1 LAAGLLVSLFL
12 SDDLVSEDVDSEDE
26 DEDDSFFSDDEPP
39 GFDDR

>member
-26 DEDDSFFSDDEPP
+26 DDSFFSDDEPP